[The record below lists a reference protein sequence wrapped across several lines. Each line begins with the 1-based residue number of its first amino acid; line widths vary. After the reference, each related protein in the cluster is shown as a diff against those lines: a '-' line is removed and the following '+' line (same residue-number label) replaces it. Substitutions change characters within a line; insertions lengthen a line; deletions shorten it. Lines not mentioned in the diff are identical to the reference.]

1 MMFTMAYVT
10 VNVETT
16 AVMDQEL
23 INVTHVAPMLDGYR
37 AHVNAFLNG
46 QAIAA

>member
-1 MMFTMAYVT
+1 MVDFTVMFTMASVT

-23 INVTHVAPMLDGYR
+23 TNVTHVAPTLDGLM
-37 AHVNAFLNG
+37 ANVNA
-46 QAIAA
+46 